1 MKTVRRLYFYAV
13 TLVSLEVV
21 LWGLIG
27 LARSALTPSLVGG
40 SSTRLAQALALIL
53 VGLPV
58 FLVHWL
64 VAQRNAREDME
75 EHASGV
81 RAFFLYATLLSI
93 LVPIVQ
99 NLITLTDHILLKV
112 TGQSPYLVM
121 FNPSLTWGDNLVAI
135 LMNALVA
142 VYFLRVLR
150 QDWQSVTPQD
160 ALTGQRRLYRFVWVV
175 YALAL
180 MVSGVQQLLRFIL
193 VIPSSQVFSQSSRV
207 TFVNGLSLLLVG
219 TPLFLLAWKT
229 AQDALTDESE
239 RTSLLRLGLLYVL
252 SLTGVVTVLSSG
264 GLFSNVVFRLALG
277 DRMALPAFLNAISKP
292 LAIGIPMAGVWAYF
306 GRWLNRSLVEVPEAP
321 RRAGLHRLYYYL
333 LSAIGLV
340 ATFIGLNL
348 ILLFIIDSLLA
359 DVSWATSL
367 RPHLSAALAVLLVSF
382 PLWWRTWRP
391 MQQEA
396 IQVSD
401 SGDHARR
408 SLVRRIY
415 IYLALFASV
424 IGGMIVT
431 GAGLFLLLRSLLG
444 DVPTGLLRSVLADL
458 DLLLLFVLLGLYH
471 GFALRHDGRMSAE
484 ALNRRHA
491 AFPVLL
497 LDPGDPSFVADL
509 TGFLSRQL
517 PHLPV
522 QVHPVSQPLSSD
534 QQATLKAVLLP
545 GELAFNPPPHLA
557 AWLQGFLGIKL
568 VLPRSAKGWLWSVN
582 SPRNP
587 QDQFRQV
594 GLLLRQLAEGQ
605 EARLQSPASGWM
617 VAFYILLG
625 LILSPILVS
634 LLAQFIFR

>member
-1 MKTVRRLYFYAV
+1 MKTVRRLYFYTV

-27 LARSALTPSLVGG
+27 LARSAVTPSLTGG

-81 RAFFLYATLLSI
+81 RAFFLYATLLAI

-99 NLITLTDHILLKV
+99 NLVTLADHILLKV
-112 TGQSPYLVM
+112 AGLSQYLVM
-121 FNPSLTWGDNLVAI
+121 FNPNQSWADNLVAI
-135 LMNALVA
+135 LMNGVVA
-142 VYFLRVLR
+142 AYFLRLLR
-150 QDWQSVTPQD
+150 QDWQTVSPLES
-160 ALTGQRRLYRFVWVV
+160 LTSQRRLYRFVWVV
-175 YALAL
+175 YGLAL
-180 MVSGVQQLLRFIL
+180 LVGGVQQLLRFIL
-193 VIPSSQVFSQSSRV
+193 AVPASQVFSQSGRV

-219 TPLFLLAWKT
+219 TPLFILAWKT
-229 AQDALTDESE
+229 AQEALEDDRE

-252 SLTGVVTVLSSG
+252 SLTGVVTVLSTG
-264 GLFSNVVFRLALG
+264 GVLFNVVFRLVLG
-277 DRMALPAFLNAISKP
+277 EKMALSGFLNAISNP
-292 LAIGIPMAGVWAYF
+292 LSLGIPMAGIWAYF

-321 RRAGLHRLYYYL
+321 RRSGLRRLYYYI

-340 ATFIGLNL
+340 STIIGLNL
-348 ILLFIIDSLLA
+348 LLLFIIDRLLA
-359 DVSWATSL
+359 DVSWTTNL
-367 RPHLSAALAVLLVSF
+367 RPHLSAALAVLLVSL
-382 PLWWRTWRP
+382 PLWWLTWRP
-391 MQQEA
+391 MQQDA

-415 IYLALFASV
+415 IYAALFVSV

-431 GAGLFLLLRSLLG
+431 GGGLFLLLRNLLG
-444 DVPTGLLRSVLADL
+444 DVQTGLLRAVLSDL
-458 DLLLLFVLLGLYH
+458 ELLVLFVVVGLYH

-484 ALNRRHA
+484 ALNRKHA
-491 AFPVLL
+491 AFPALL
-497 LDPGDPSFVADL
+497 LDPGDPAFVADL
-509 TGFLSRQL
+509 TGYLSQQL

-522 QVHPVSQPLSSD
+522 QVHPASQPLSSD
-534 QQATLKAVLLP
+534 LQSSLKAVLLP
-545 GELAFNPPPHLA
+545 GDLAFNPPQHLVT
-557 AWLQGFLGIKL
+557 WLDGFQGTKV
-568 VLPRSAKGWLWSVN
+568 VLPRPAKGWLWSVA
-582 SPRNP
+582 SQRNL
-587 QDQFRQV
+587 QEQYRQV
-594 GLLLRQLAEGQ
+594 SLLLRQLAEGQ

-625 LILSPILVS
+625 LILTPIVIS
-634 LLAQFIFR
+634 LLAQVIFR